1 MGSFTGIYPRMLIH
15 KTAEGEFDFAYLIG
29 GVIVGALIVIALI
42 YRLCCYK
49 NRVPTGEIT
58 TMQALHVT
66 QVDVVRVPPTGAS
79 SP

>member
-1 MGSFTGIYPRMLIH
+1 ME
-15 KTAEGEFDFAYLIG
+15 KGEFDYIFLTVGIVV
-29 GVIVGALIVIALI
+29 GVLIVVVSM

-58 TMQALHVT
+58 TTQALHVT
-66 QVDVVRVPPTGAS
+66 QVDIVRVPPTGAS